1 MEKEQIDKILT
12 QEIGSDF
19 IKKDEPMKKH
29 TSFKIG
35 GNADFFVTAKNEE
48 ILKTTLK
55 IAKKYDIPLTVIG
68 NGTNLLVS
76 DNGIRGI
83 TLKMALEDIKIKKEK
98 ENAAITLGAGVKNA
112 VLAQML
118 LKQEI
123 AGFEFAA
130 GIPGTI
136 GGAVYMNAGAY
147 GGEMKDIVKKVTYVD
162 FSDLKNDSIKQ
173 NYEEENISNRKLVT
187 YTISNQECEFDY
199 RHSIFEENEFIIT
212 KVKLELPYGKK
223 EEIQAKMEENAISRK
238 TKQPLMFPSAGS
250 TFKRGKDFITAKLI
264 DECGLKGYHVGDAEV
279 SELHAGF
286 VVNKGNAT
294 AKDVMELIGHV
305 QKTVYEKCGKQ
316 IELEVKVIGEKL

>member
-83 TLKMALEDIKIKKEK
+83 TLKMALEDIEIKKEK
-98 ENAAITLGAGVKNA
+98 EKAIITLGAGVKNA

-147 GGEMKDIVKKVTYVD
+147 GGEMKDIVKEVTYVD
-162 FSDLKNDSIKQ
+162 FSDLKNDSINQ
-173 NYEEENISNRKLVT
+173 NYEEENISNKEMVT

-199 RHSIFEENEFIIT
+199 RHSIFEGKDFIIT
-212 KVKLELPYGKK
+212 KVKLELPYGQK
-223 EEIQAKMEENAISRK
+223 EEIQGKMEENAISRK

-294 AKDVMELIGHV
+294 AKEVMELIEYV

-316 IELEVKVIGEKL
+316 IELEVKMIGE

>member
-12 QEIGSDF
+12 KELGSDF
-19 IKKDEPMKKH
+19 VKKDEPMKKH

-48 ILKTTLK
+48 ILKNTLK
-55 IAKKYDIPLTVIG
+55 IVKKYDIPLTIIG

-83 TLKMALEDIKIKKEK
+83 TIKIALEDIDIKKEK
-98 ENAAITLGAGVKNA
+98 ENAIITLGAGVKNA

-147 GGEMKDIVKKVTYVD
+147 GGEMKDIVKEVTYINLGA
-162 FSDLKNDSIKQ
+162 SKNVYIKQ
-173 NYEEENISNRKLVT
+173 NCEEKSIAQKELET
-187 YTISNQECEFDY
+187 YTISNQECKFDY
-199 RHSIFEENEFIIT
+199 RHSIFEEKDFIIT

-264 DECGLKGYHVGDAEV
+264 DECGLKGYHIGDAEV

-286 VVNKGNAT
+286 IVNKGNAT
-294 AKDVMELIGHV
+294 AKDVIKLIEHV

-316 IELEVKVIGEKL
+316 IELEVKMIGEEL